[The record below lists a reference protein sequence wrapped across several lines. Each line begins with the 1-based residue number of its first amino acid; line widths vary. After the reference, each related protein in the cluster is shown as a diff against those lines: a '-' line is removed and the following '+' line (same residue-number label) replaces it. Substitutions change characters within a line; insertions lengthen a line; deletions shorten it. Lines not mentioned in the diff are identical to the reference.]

1 MLIMPTPTPPNV
13 ALSHIPT
20 SGDRP
25 VSGFRLSC
33 MQLTEP
39 LLVQVVTT
47 AHNGAAPA
55 PKRSSLPSRL
65 PTSWAT
71 GSPANAAV
79 GADSVHSARPSLAA
93 SGRPITANSTAACRM
108 RPTIRPKVQTAAIGS
123 SMIAIVDTTLV
134 QKVGFSNGCVLLGPK
149 KPPPLVPSCLIAT
162 NAATGPRQITCT
174 APSNVVAGAAPA
186 NVIGTPPSTSKIGRA
201 HV

>member
-13 ALSHIPT
+13 ALSHMPT
-20 SGDRP
+20 NGDRP

-47 AHNGAAPA
+47 AHSGAAPA

-65 PTSWAT
+65 PTSCAT

-79 GADSVHSARPSLAA
+79 GADSVHSAKPSLAA
-93 SGRPITANSTAACRM
+93 SSTLITANNTAACRM
-108 RPTIRPKVQTAAIGS
+108 RPTIRPKVHTAAIGS
-123 SMIAIVDTTLV
+123 TTIATVDSTLV
-134 QKVGFSNGCVLLGPK
+134 QNVG
-149 KPPPLVPSCLIAT
+149 
-162 NAATGPRQITCT
+162 
-174 APSNVVAGAAPA
+174 
-186 NVIGTPPSTSKIGRA
+186 
-201 HV
+201 

>member
-13 ALSHIPT
+13 ALSHMPT
-20 SGDRP
+20 SGASP

-47 AHNGAAPA
+47 AHKGAAPA
-55 PKRSSLPSRL
+55 PQRSSLPSRL
-65 PTSWAT
+65 PTSWAI
-71 GSPANAAV
+71 GSPAGAAV
-79 GADSVHSARPSLAA
+79 GADSAHSAKPSLAL
-93 SGRPITANSTAACRM
+93 SSTPITANNTAACRM

-123 SMIAIVDTTLV
+123 TRIAIVDTKLV
-134 QKVGFSNGCVLLGPK
+134 QNVGFSNGWLLLGPK

-162 NAATGPRQITCT
+162 NAATGPRQISC
-174 APSNVVAGAAPA
+174 AGP
-186 NVIGTPPSTSKIGRA
+186 
-201 HV
+201 